1 MLLHGEQ
8 REEQSQAVIEGHVPA
23 AEQAH
28 MGAIQGSAER
38 SSRQSHKPGV
48 PDGERHDLHIY
59 PKQAGADC
67 GLWQTV
73 GAAGRDPHGG
83 YRVSLTGGRVLWVE
97 WQAALHA
104 QTPGSGRLADNTQLA
119 RRVSQGEARHYRLPK
134 TRWVQWPAAVC
145 LQLTWLIQLMD
156 IYILVIFFRQ
166 GATRESQ
173 ALQ

>member
-1 MLLHGEQ
+1 MLLRGEQ

-28 MGAIQGSAER
+28 MGAIQGSTER

-48 PDGERHDLHIY
+48 PDGARHDLHIY

-67 GLWQTV
+67 VLWHTV
-73 GAAGRDPHGG
+73 SAAGRDPHGA

-104 QTPGSGRLADNTQLA
+104 QTPGLGRLADNTQLA
-119 RRVSQGEARHYRLPK
+119 RWASQGEARHYSLPK
-134 TRWVQWPAAVC
+134 ARWVQWPAAAC
-145 LQLTWLIQLMD
+145 LPAHLADTANGHLHSCH
-156 IYILVIFFRQ
+156 FFPTGRN
-166 GATRESQ
+166 
-173 ALQ
+173 